1 MFVTVVGML
10 APAGKYKKFVSLV
23 MGFTLI
29 SVMIAPLARFGRE
42 LPVTEW
48 FTGLGIHEEA
58 NIAETSYAQWRDT
71 YLRDAFEAQ
80 LSRQLTG
87 LLEQNG
93 FTVYSAAFAYTGDFM
108 RLTNVRVEV
117 AAREE
122 EPQRVPFIR
131 IQPVRISY
139 QLESETCQTAITVKN
154 LISQFYNLPQEH
166 IYVTVRG

>member
-42 LPVTEW
+42 QPVTNW
-48 FTGLGIHEEA
+48 FVGMGIHESTDDIES
-58 NIAETSYAQWRDT
+58 SYIQWRNT

-80 LSRQLTG
+80 LHRQLVG

-93 FTVYSAAFAYTGDFM
+93 FTVHSANFTYSDDFM
-108 RLTNVRVEV
+108 RLTSVRLEISSGQE
-117 AAREE
+117 A
-122 EPQRVPFIR
+122 PQRVPFIR
-131 IQPVRISY
+131 IQPVRVAS
-139 QLESETCQTAITVKN
+139 QLETETCQTATTVKN

-166 IYVTVRG
+166 IYVTVT

>member
-42 LPVTEW
+42 VPVTEW
-48 FTGLGIHEEA
+48 FTGLGIYEGANAQEA
-58 NIAETSYAQWRDT
+58 SYAQWRDT
-71 YLRDAFEAQ
+71 YLRGAFEAQ
-80 LSRQLTG
+80 LRTQLTG

-93 FTVYSAAFAYTGDFM
+93 FTMHSAAFAYTDDFM
-108 RLTNVRVEV
+108 RLTSVRVDVSGQAE
-117 AAREE
+117 A
-122 EPQRVPFIR
+122 QRVPFIR
-131 IQPVRISY
+131 IQPVRIND
-139 QLESETCQTAITVKN
+139 QPETEACQTAIAVKN
-154 LISQFYNLPQEH
+154 LISQFYNLAQEH